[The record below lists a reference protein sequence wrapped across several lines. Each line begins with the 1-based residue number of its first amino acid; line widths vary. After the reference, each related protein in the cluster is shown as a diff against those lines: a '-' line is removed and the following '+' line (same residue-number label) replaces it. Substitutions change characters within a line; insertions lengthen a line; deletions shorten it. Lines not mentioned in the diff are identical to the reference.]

1 MKKHLVVIIDNNK
14 KIEPKLYTCTTAEKT
29 KEEAVQAAKTTYE
42 NKYKNLDYSSYY
54 FID

>member
-14 KIEPKLYTCTTAEKT
+14 QIEPKLYTCTIAEKT
-29 KEEAVQAAKTTYE
+29 KEQAVQAAKKTYE
-42 NKYKNLDYSSYY
+42 DKYKNFDYSSYH